1 MSAAPPIEVMEE
13 DEPVEFERKF
23 LADGELDIT
32 PMIDIVFLLLIFFV
46 VCSKMTAEQA
56 PKVPAAKNGLPSN
69 VANAVALVL
78 KRGNGETAR
87 VSTEEGRAFSDD
99 VEQQTAE
106 IVEFVTA
113 ELQKGKQDVLLR
125 AEGDVTNGETNRVKE
140 AISEVL
146 EDGAMI
152 NISVTQEQ

>member
-1 MSAAPPIEVMEE
+1 MSSDDALFEDDDAPVG
-13 DEPVEFERKF
+13 FEKKN
-23 LADGELDIT
+23 LADGEMDIT

-69 VANAVALVL
+69 VASSIALIL

-87 VSTEEGRAFSDD
+87 VSTEEGRSFDD
-99 VEQQTAE
+99 NIEQQTAE
-106 IVEFVTA
+106 IIEYVTA
-113 ELQKGKQDVLLR
+113 EMQKGKQDVLLR

-146 EDGAMI
+146 EEGAMI